1 MAKTKN
7 KYDIKVKTDL
17 SFDEAM
23 KAIATAPKSAVNKA
37 VKATSKKAKPKSSN

>member
-1 MAKTKN
+1 MTAKKN

-23 KAIATAPKSAVNKA
+23 KTIATAPKQAVNKA
-37 VKATSKKAKPKSSN
+37 VKATLKKTKPKPSN

>member
-1 MAKTKN
+1 MTAKKN

-23 KAIATAPKSAVNKA
+23 KVIVNAPKSAVNKA